1 MMLLWRASIYKC
13 LNSGCLIK
21 FSEEIT
27 VKARICLV
35 SMSPENRN
43 IEILCLMG
51 RVART
56 GNQSGFCLSGSS
68 RDWTLRTQDTR
79 QKQKQAAW
87 PVHFHGRVGNE

>member
-1 MMLLWRASIYKC
+1 MMLLWRASTYKC
-13 LNSGCLIK
+13 INSGCLIK

-27 VKARICLV
+27 VKAGIHLI
-35 SMSPENRN
+35 SMSPENRY

-56 GNQSGFCLSGSS
+56 GNQSGFCFSGSS

-79 QKQKQAAW
+79 QKQAAW
-87 PVHFHGRVGNE
+87 PVHIHGRVGNEE